1 MLASPSPAFLPSRAC
16 AGDGRD
22 RWSDVGEDI
31 QRRNFEVGRVEPCAQ
46 RGEVLMQIEGVAGG
60 YGVATFGCRVGL
72 DRSRSGEDDAFGFPA
87 PRITGTQTH
96 EGKAA
101 LDDDRKSVVTGK
113 SVSVRVDTGV
123 DRIIKKKKKQI

>member
-60 YGVATFGCRVGL
+60 YGVATFSCRVGL

-87 PRITGTQTH
+87 PRITGTPPH
-96 EGKAA
+96 AGKDA
-101 LDDDRKSVVTGK
+101 LDADRKSVVEGK
-113 SVSVRVDTGV
+113 SVSVRVDSGG
-123 DRIIKKKKKQI
+123 RLNIKKKKEI

>member
-60 YGVATFGCRVGL
+60 YGVATFSCRLGL
-72 DRSRSGEDDAFGFPA
+72 ERSRSGEHALFGIPA
-87 PRITGTQTH
+87 PRQVGR
-96 EGKAA
+96 A
-101 LDDDRKSVVTGK
+101 LGRRRMGRLAMS
-113 SVSVRVDTGV
+113 
-123 DRIIKKKKKQI
+123 